1 MSWRSASSTATALAL
16 TILAGGPVRAQ
27 APAPGATI
35 QDGSVVRI
43 EYTLRDQTNGEVIQ
57 TNRGGQALSY
67 TQGRGQIIPGLERQL
82 AGMRVGEEKKVVV
95 PPDDGYGPADASSR
109 LEVPKAQIPPEA
121 RLGLG
126 AQLMARST
134 EGQERPVVV
143 TEVRA
148 TTVVLDLNH
157 PLAGKTL
164 LFDVRILG
172 IDPPAAPPPAAPPP
186 AAPPPQLLPPQLLPP
201 QLLPPQLLP
210 PQLLPPQ
217 LLPPQFPPA
226 VATRRSGPDRPSPTT
241 RPN

>member
-1 MSWRSASSTATALAL
+1 M
-16 TILAGGPVRAQ
+16 
-27 APAPGATI
+27 
-35 QDGSVVRI
+35 VRI
-43 EYTLRDQTNGEVIQ
+43 EYTLRNQANGEVIQ
-57 TNRGGQALSY
+57 TNRGGQPLSY

-121 RLGLG
+121 QRVG

-172 IDPPAAPPPAAPPP
+172 IDPPAS
-186 AAPPPQLLPPQLLPP
+186 LLPPPLLLPHP
-201 QLLPPQLLP
+201 
-210 PQLLPPQ
+210 
-217 LLPPQFPPA
+217 
-226 VATRRSGPDRPSPTT
+226 
-241 RPN
+241 